1 MTDFDRTDSVPG
13 AWAIRSPVAYAL
25 ILLLG
30 LALYL
35 PGLRTIPA
43 VDRDESRFAQA
54 TRQMLQSG
62 DYVDIRLQDEARLK
76 KPIGIYWL
84 QAAATK
90 LAGGEDIRNPIW
102 TYRLPS
108 LLGALG
114 AILVTLAIGRRWLD
128 RKSTRLN
135 SSHSDLSRMPSSA

>member
-1 MTDFDRTDSVPG
+1 MTDFDRTGSVPG

-25 ILLLG
+25 ILLFG

-43 VDRDESRFAQA
+43 VDRDEARFAQA

-62 DYVDIRLQDEARLK
+62 DYIDIRLQDEARLK

-90 LAGGEDIRNPIW
+90 LFQPAARI
-102 TYRLPS
+102 
-108 LLGALG
+108 
-114 AILVTLAIGRRWLD
+114 
-128 RKSTRLN
+128 
-135 SSHSDLSRMPSSA
+135 